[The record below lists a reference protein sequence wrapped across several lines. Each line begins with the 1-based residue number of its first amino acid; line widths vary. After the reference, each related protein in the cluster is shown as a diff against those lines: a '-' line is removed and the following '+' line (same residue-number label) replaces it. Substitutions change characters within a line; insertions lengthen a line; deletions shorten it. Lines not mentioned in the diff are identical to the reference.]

1 MKIASWPV
9 IGWVRKNNRA
19 ALAAT
24 CSTNGPVQQQ
34 KLQQQQ
40 QQQRESTKFQVLTTT
55 LLLLAFYF
63 KTVRANP
70 SIEKFLHSEQHDR
83 DRKIAIFRDISR
95 YKVIFSLAL
104 PSCFLDLFH
113 NKGCSSQ
120 LTDRQWRHLE
130 PRTLRVICKQT
141 VWTWKKIKKIK
152 KPKCK

>member
-1 MKIASWPV
+1 MKGRDFVDEDSFMTCDWL
-9 IGWVRKNNRA
+9 KNNRA

-24 CSTNGPVQQQ
+24 YSTNGPVQQQ
-34 KLQQQQ
+34 KQQQ

-70 SIEKFLHSEQHDR
+70 SIEKLLHSGQHDR
-83 DRKIAIFRDISR
+83 DRKIAK
-95 YKVIFSLAL
+95 KVIFSLAFI

-120 LTDRQWRHLE
+120 LTDRQ
-130 PRTLRVICKQT
+130 
-141 VWTWKKIKKIK
+141 
-152 KPKCK
+152 